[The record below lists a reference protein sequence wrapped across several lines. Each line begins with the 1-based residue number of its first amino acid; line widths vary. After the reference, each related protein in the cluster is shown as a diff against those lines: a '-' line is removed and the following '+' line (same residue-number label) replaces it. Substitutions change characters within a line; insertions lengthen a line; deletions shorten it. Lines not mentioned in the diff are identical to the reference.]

1 MRSIHT
7 RMTVT
12 VEVLCFG
19 LCVAGL
25 VLADKRKK
33 AAARRIRRGRL
44 EMADIS
50 EPASTLL
57 KDGFVASAIAG
68 IAYVLARTGESWWR
82 LFVFAFTLS
91 VAWTYIVSGQVVRRG
106 VPIRGGDLLV
116 LHMGVMLRRI
126 VGPSRPACSSRS
138 SLTSPRP
145 RPALCYGT

>member
-1 MRSIHT
+1 MRSVPA
-7 RMTVT
+7 RVTVT

-82 LFVFAFTLS
+82 LFVFALTLS

-106 VPIRGGDLLV
+106 VPIRGAIFWYYIWALCFAGSSVLVGLLV
-116 LHMGVMLRRI
+116 ARVLH
-126 VGPSRPACSSRS
+126 
-138 SLTSPRP
+138 
-145 RPALCYGT
+145 